1 LQNGLIFQIL
11 VTFW

>member
-1 LQNGLIFQIL
+1 LQNRLIFQIL